1 MFYRPMDPKNLPGSL
16 KVAIIIQS
24 VGKVGAEKILSMM
37 NEEERR
43 VIKNHLA
50 QMGEIS
56 PDVVEKVSQEFI
68 RMSGETEPRRIGGP
82 PPSQETKTS
91 EARSGS
97 SNNTTA
103 PDLESLTSLPADRLF
118 ELIKDEHPQTVAV
131 ILIHVKPEVASNVL
145 ANLSDEMKADVG
157 LRIAT
162 LDKVGMGMIQEISK
176 IFDEALEDSKD
187 SVSAATGGPGL
198 AAEIL
203 NLMDGMSSQIILEA
217 IEEDNVDLAASIK
230 QKMFTFEDV
239 VLIDN
244 QGLQKVLRKVES
256 RELAIA
262 LKAASNDVKEKI
274 FSNMSERAAEMLK
287 EELEILGAVRM
298 KDVEDAQYLITR
310 TIQEMTDQGE
320 IVIAGRGGEQLIV

>member
-1 MFYRPMDPKNLPGSL
+1 MDPKTLPGSL

-24 VGKVGAEKILSMM
+24 VGKVGAKNILSMM

-43 VIKNHLA
+43 VIENHLA

-68 RMSGETEPRRIGGP
+68 RMSGEAEPRQIGGP
-82 PPSQETKTS
+82 PPSQETKTN
-91 EARSGS
+91 ETPSGN
-97 SNNTTA
+97 SNNAA
-103 PDLESLTSLPADRLF
+103 PDLESLASLPADRLF
-118 ELIKDEHPQTVAV
+118 ELIKDEHPQAIAV
-131 ILIHVKPEVASNVL
+131 ILIHVKPEVASDVL
-145 ANLSDEMKADVG
+145 DNLSDEKKADVG

-176 IFDEALEDSKD
+176 IFDEVLEDNKD
-187 SVSAATGGPGL
+187 SVSAATGGPVL
-198 AAEIL
+198 TAEIL
-203 NLMDGMSSQIILEA
+203 NLMDGMSSQVILEA
-217 IEEDNVDLAASIK
+217 IEEDDVDLAASIK

-310 TIQEMTDQGE
+310 TIQEMADQGE

>member
-1 MFYRPMDPKNLPGSL
+1 MCYRPMDPKNLPGTI

-24 VGKVGAEKILSMM
+24 AGKVGSEKILSMM
-37 NEEERR
+37 NEGERR

-56 PDVVEKVSQEFI
+56 PDVVEKVSQEFLQLA
-68 RMSGETEPRRIGGP
+68 GKTGPPRIGGP
-82 PPSQETKTS
+82 PLPRETT
-91 EARSGS
+91 EGLSGGSDRES
-97 SNNTTA
+97 S
-103 PDLESLTSLPADRLF
+103 DLSVLKSLKPDRLL
-118 ELIKDEHPQTVAV
+118 ELIKDEHPQTIAV
-131 ILIHVKPEVASNVL
+131 ILAHVESDVASNVL
-145 ANLSDEMKADVG
+145 ANLPDETKAQVG

-162 LDKVGMGMIQEISK
+162 LDKVGTGMVQEVAK
-176 IFDEALEDSKD
+176 IFDDVLKD
-187 SVSAATGGPGL
+187 SEDFVSSVTGGAGL
-198 AAEIL
+198 MADIL
-203 NLMDGMSSQIILEA
+203 NLMDGMSSQTILEA

-244 QGLQKVLRKVES
+244 RGLQKILRNVES

-287 EELEILGAVRM
+287 EEIEVLGAVRM

-310 TIQEMTDQGE
+310 TIQEMADQGE

>member
-1 MFYRPMDPKNLPGSL
+1 MDPKTLPGSI

-24 VGKVGAEKILSMM
+24 VGKVGAENILNMM

-43 VIKNHLA
+43 VIENHLA

-68 RMSGETEPRRIGGP
+68 RMSGETKPRQIGGP
-82 PPSQETKTS
+82 PPSRETKTS
-91 EARSGS
+91 ETRSDS
-97 SNNTTA
+97 SDNAA
-103 PDLESLTSLPADRLF
+103 PDLKSLTSLPADRLF

-131 ILIHVKPEVASNVL
+131 ILIHVKPEVASDVL

-162 LDKVGMGMIQEISK
+162 LDKVGTGMIQEISK

-187 SVSAATGGPGL
+187 SVSAVTGGPGL
-198 AAEIL
+198 AAEIF

-217 IEEDNVDLAASIK
+217 IEDDDADLAASIK

-256 RELAIA
+256 RELAIS
-262 LKAASNDVKEKI
+262 LKAASEDVKEKI
-274 FSNMSERAAEMLK
+274 YSNMSERAAEMLK
-287 EELEILGAVRM
+287 EELEVLGAVRM

-310 TIQEMTDQGE
+310 TIQEMADQGE

>member
-1 MFYRPMDPKNLPGSL
+1 MDPKTLPGSI

-37 NEEERR
+37 TSEERQ
-43 VIKNHLA
+43 VIENHLS

-56 PDVVEKVSQEFI
+56 LDVVEKVSQEFI
-68 RMSGETEPRRIGGP
+68 RMSGGTEPRQIGGP
-82 PPSQETKTS
+82 PPSREMKTS
-91 EARSGS
+91 EARSDS
-97 SNNTTA
+97 SNNTA

-131 ILIHVKPEVASNVL
+131 ILIHVKPEVAGDVL
-145 ANLSDEMKADVG
+145 ASLSDEMKADVG
-157 LRIAT
+157 RRIAT
-162 LDKVGMGMIQEISK
+162 LDKVGMGMIQEVSK

-198 AAEIL
+198 TAEIL
-203 NLMDGMSSQIILEA
+203 NLMDGMSSQVILEA
-217 IEEDNVDLAASIK
+217 IEDDDVDLAASIK

-310 TIQEMTDQGE
+310 TIQEMADQGE

>member
-1 MFYRPMDPKNLPGSL
+1 MDPKTLPGSI

-24 VGKVGAEKILSMM
+24 VGKVVAEKILSMM

-43 VIKNHLA
+43 LIENHLE

-68 RMSGETEPRRIGGP
+68 RMSGGTEPRQIGGP
-82 PPSQETKTS
+82 PPSRETKTS
-91 EARSGS
+91 ETGSGG
-97 SNNTTA
+97 SNTA
-103 PDLESLTSLPADRLF
+103 APNLDSLTSLPADGLF
-118 ELIKDEHPQTVAV
+118 ELIKNEHPQTVAV
-131 ILIHVKPEVASNVL
+131 ILIHVKPEVASDVL

-162 LDKVGMGMIQEISK
+162 LDKVGMGMIQEVSK

-198 AAEIL
+198 TAEIL
-203 NLMDGMSSQIILEA
+203 NLMDGMSSQVILEA

-310 TIQEMTDQGE
+310 TIQEMADQGE

>member
-1 MFYRPMDPKNLPGSL
+1 MDPKTLPGSI

-24 VGKVGAEKILSMM
+24 VGKVRSEKILSMM

-56 PDVVEKVSQEFI
+56 PDVVEKVSHEFLQLA
-68 RMSGETEPRRIGGP
+68 GKAEPRQIGSP
-82 PPSQETKTS
+82 PPSQEAETA
-91 EARSGS
+91 EEHSGGS
-97 SNNTTA
+97 DREPT
-103 PDLESLTSLPADRLF
+103 DLSILKSLKPDRLL
-118 ELIKDEHPQTVAV
+118 ELIKDEHPQTIAV
-131 ILIHVKPEVASNVL
+131 ILVHVNPDVASSVL
-145 ANLSDEMKADVG
+145 SNLPDETKAEVG

-162 LDKVGMGMIQEISK
+162 LDKVGSGMVQEVAK
-176 IFDEALEDSKD
+176 IFDDVLKD
-187 SVSAATGGPGL
+187 SEDFVSSVTGGVGL
-198 AAEIL
+198 MADIL
-203 NLMDGMSSQIILEA
+203 NLMDGMSSQVILEA
-217 IEEDNVDLAASIK
+217 IEEDDVDLAASIK

-244 QGLQKVLRKVES
+244 RGLQKILRNVES

-287 EELEILGAVRM
+287 EEIEVLGAVRM
-298 KDVEDAQYLITR
+298 RDVEDAQYLITR
-310 TIQEMTDQGE
+310 TIQEMADQGE

>member
-1 MFYRPMDPKNLPGSL
+1 MDPKTLPGSI

-24 VGKVGAEKILSMM
+24 AGKVGSAKILSMM

-43 VIKNHLA
+43 VIENHLA

-56 PDVVEKVSQEFI
+56 PDVVEKVSQEFLQLAGK
-68 RMSGETEPRRIGGP
+68 SGP
-82 PPSQETKTS
+82 PQIGAPPPPQGTAED
-91 EARSGS
+91 RSGGS
-97 SNNTTA
+97 DREHS
-103 PDLESLTSLPADRLF
+103 DLSILKTLKPDRLL
-118 ELIKDEHPQTVAV
+118 ELIKDEHPQTIAV
-131 ILIHVKPEVASNVL
+131 ILVHVKPEVACDVL
-145 ANLSDEMKADVG
+145 ANLPDETKAEVG

-162 LDKVGMGMIQEISK
+162 LDKIGTGMVQEVAK
-176 IFDEALEDSKD
+176 IFDDVLKD
-187 SVSAATGGPGL
+187 SEDFVSDITGGVSL
-198 AAEIL
+198 MADIL
-203 NLMDGMSSQIILEA
+203 NLMDGMSSQTILEA
-217 IEEDNVDLAASIK
+217 IEEDNIDLAASIK

-244 QGLQKVLRKVES
+244 RGLQKILRNVES

-287 EELEILGAVRM
+287 EELEVLGAVRM

-310 TIQEMTDQGE
+310 TIQEMADQGE

>member
-1 MFYRPMDPKNLPGSL
+1 MDPKNLPGSL
-16 KVAIIIQS
+16 KVAILIQS
-24 VGKVGAEKILSMM
+24 AGKVASAKILGMM
-37 NEEERR
+37 DEEERR
-43 VIKNHLA
+43 VIENHLA

-68 RMSGETEPRRIGGP
+68 RMSGGTEPRQIGGP
-82 PPSQETKTS
+82 PPSRETT
-91 EARSGS
+91 EDHSGG
-97 SNNTTA
+97 SNRE
-103 PDLESLTSLPADRLF
+103 PSDLSVLKSLKPDRLL
-118 ELIKDEHPQTVAV
+118 ELIKDEHPQTIAV
-131 ILIHVKPEVASNVL
+131 ILVHVKPDVASDVL
-145 ANLSDEMKADVG
+145 SNLPDETKAEVG

-162 LDKVGMGMIQEISK
+162 LDKIGSGMVQEVAK
-176 IFDEALEDSKD
+176 IFDEVLKD
-187 SVSAATGGPGL
+187 SEDFVSSVTGGVGL
-198 AAEIL
+198 MADIL
-203 NLMDGMSSQIILEA
+203 NLMDGMSSQVILEA

-244 QGLQKVLRKVES
+244 RGLQKVLRNVES

-287 EELEILGAVRM
+287 EEIEVLGAVKM

-310 TIQEMTDQGE
+310 TIQEMADQGE
-320 IVIAGRGGEQLIV
+320 VVIAGRGGEQLIV

>member
-1 MFYRPMDPKNLPGSL
+1 MDPKTLPGSI

-24 VGKVGAEKILSMM
+24 AGKVGAENILSMM
-37 NEEERR
+37 NEGERR
-43 VIKNHLA
+43 VIENHLA

-68 RMSGETEPRRIGGP
+68 RMSGVTEPRQIGGL
-82 PPSQETKTS
+82 PPSQGMKTS
-91 EARSGS
+91 GARSGS
-97 SNNTTA
+97 SNITA

-131 ILIHVKPEVASNVL
+131 ILIHVKPEVASDVL

-162 LDKVGMGMIQEISK
+162 LDKVGMGMIQEVSK

-198 AAEIL
+198 TAEIL
-203 NLMDGMSSQIILEA
+203 NLMDGMSSQVILEA
-217 IEEDNVDLAASIK
+217 IEDDDVDLAASIK

-310 TIQEMTDQGE
+310 TIQEMADQGE

>member
-1 MFYRPMDPKNLPGSL
+1 MDPKNLPGSL
-16 KVAIIIQS
+16 KVAILIQS
-24 VGKVGAEKILSMM
+24 AGKVASAKILGMM
-37 NEEERR
+37 DEEERR
-43 VIKNHLA
+43 VIENHLA

-68 RMSGETEPRRIGGP
+68 RMSGETEPRQIGGP
-82 PPSQETKTS
+82 PPSQETT
-91 EARSGS
+91 EDHSGG
-97 SNNTTA
+97 SNRE
-103 PDLESLTSLPADRLF
+103 PSDLSVLKSLKPDRLL
-118 ELIKDEHPQTVAV
+118 ELIKDEHPQTIAV
-131 ILIHVKPEVASNVL
+131 ILVHVKSDVASDVL
-145 ANLSDEMKADVG
+145 ANLPDETKAEVG

-162 LDKVGMGMIQEISK
+162 LDKIGSGMVQEVAK
-176 IFDEALEDSKD
+176 IFDEVLKD
-187 SVSAATGGPGL
+187 SEDFVSSVTGGVGL
-198 AAEIL
+198 MADIL
-203 NLMDGMSSQIILEA
+203 NLMDGMSSQVILEA

-244 QGLQKVLRKVES
+244 RGLQKVLRNVES

-287 EELEILGAVRM
+287 EEIEVLGAVKM

-310 TIQEMTDQGE
+310 TIQEMADQGE

>member
-1 MFYRPMDPKNLPGSL
+1 MDPKTLPGSI

-24 VGKVGAEKILSMM
+24 VGKVGAENILNMM

-43 VIKNHLA
+43 VIENHLA

-68 RMSGETEPRRIGGP
+68 RMSGETKPRQIGGP
-82 PPSQETKTS
+82 PPSRETKPS
-91 EARSGS
+91 ETPSDS
-97 SNNTTA
+97 SDNAA
-103 PDLESLTSLPADRLF
+103 PDLKSLTSLPADRLF

-131 ILIHVKPEVASNVL
+131 ILIHVKPEVASDVL

-162 LDKVGMGMIQEISK
+162 LDKVGTGMIQEISK

-187 SVSAATGGPGL
+187 SVSAVTGGPGL
-198 AAEIL
+198 AAEIF

-217 IEEDNVDLAASIK
+217 IEDDDVDLAASIK

-256 RELAIA
+256 RELAIS
-262 LKAASNDVKEKI
+262 LKAASEDVKEKI

-287 EELEILGAVRM
+287 EELEVLGAVRM

-310 TIQEMTDQGE
+310 TIQEMADQGE

>member
-1 MFYRPMDPKNLPGSL
+1 MDPKTLPGSI

-24 VGKVGAEKILSMM
+24 VGKVGAENILSMM
-37 NEEERR
+37 NEGERR
-43 VIKNHLA
+43 VIENHLA

-68 RMSGETEPRRIGGP
+68 RMSGVTEPRQIGGL
-82 PPSQETKTS
+82 PPSQGMKTS
-91 EARSGS
+91 GARSGS
-97 SNNTTA
+97 SNITA

-131 ILIHVKPEVASNVL
+131 ILIHVKPEVASDVL

-162 LDKVGMGMIQEISK
+162 LDKVGTGMIQEISK
-176 IFDEALEDSKD
+176 IFDEALEDSKG
-187 SVSAATGGPGL
+187 SVSAVTGGPGL
-198 AAEIL
+198 AAEIF
-203 NLMDGMSSQIILEA
+203 NLMDGMSSQVILEA
-217 IEEDNVDLAASIK
+217 IEDDDVDLAASIK

-310 TIQEMTDQGE
+310 TIQEMADQGE

>member
-1 MFYRPMDPKNLPGSL
+1 MDPKNLPGSI
-16 KVAIIIQS
+16 KVAILIQS
-24 VGKVGAEKILSMM
+24 AGKVASAKILSMM

-43 VIKNHLA
+43 VIENHLA

-68 RMSGETEPRRIGGP
+68 RMSGGTEPRQIGGP
-82 PPSQETKTS
+82 PPSHETT
-91 EARSGS
+91 EGHSGG
-97 SNNTTA
+97 SN
-103 PDLESLTSLPADRLF
+103 LESSDLSILKSLKPDRLL
-118 ELIKDEHPQTVAV
+118 ELIKDEHPQTIAV
-131 ILIHVKPEVASNVL
+131 ILVHVKSDVASDVL
-145 ANLSDEMKADVG
+145 ANLPDETKAEVG

-162 LDKVGMGMIQEISK
+162 LDKIGSGMVQEVAK
-176 IFDEALEDSKD
+176 IFDDVLKD
-187 SVSAATGGPGL
+187 SEDFVSSVTGGVGL
-198 AAEIL
+198 MADIL
-203 NLMDGMSSQIILEA
+203 NLMDGMSSQVILEA
-217 IEEDNVDLAASIK
+217 IEEDDVDLAASIK

-244 QGLQKVLRKVES
+244 RGLQKILRNVES
-256 RELAIA
+256 RELAVS

-287 EELEILGAVRM
+287 EEIEVLGAVRM

-310 TIQEMTDQGE
+310 TIQEMADQGE

>member
-1 MFYRPMDPKNLPGSL
+1 MCYRPMDPKNLPGTI

-24 VGKVGAEKILSMM
+24 AGKVGSEKILSMM
-37 NEEERR
+37 NEGERR

-56 PDVVEKVSQEFI
+56 PDVVEKVSQEFLQLA
-68 RMSGETEPRRIGGP
+68 GKTGPPRIGGP
-82 PPSQETKTS
+82 SLPQETT
-91 EARSGS
+91 EGLSGGSDRES
-97 SNNTTA
+97 S
-103 PDLESLTSLPADRLF
+103 DLSVLKSLKPDRLL
-118 ELIKDEHPQTVAV
+118 ELIKDEHPQTIAV
-131 ILIHVKPEVASNVL
+131 ILAHVESDVASNVL
-145 ANLSDEMKADVG
+145 ANLPDETKAQVG

-162 LDKVGMGMIQEISK
+162 LDKVGTGMVQEVAK
-176 IFDEALEDSKD
+176 IFDDVLKD
-187 SVSAATGGPGL
+187 SEDFVSSVTGGAGL
-198 AAEIL
+198 MADIL
-203 NLMDGMSSQIILEA
+203 NLMDGMSSQTILEA

-244 QGLQKVLRKVES
+244 RGLQKILRNVES

-287 EELEILGAVRM
+287 EEIEVLGAVRM

-310 TIQEMTDQGE
+310 TIQEMADQGE

>member
-1 MFYRPMDPKNLPGSL
+1 MDPKTLPGSI

-24 VGKVGAEKILSMM
+24 AGKVGAENILSMM

-43 VIKNHLA
+43 VIENHLA

-68 RMSGETEPRRIGGP
+68 RMSGEAEPRQIGGP
-82 PPSQETKTS
+82 PPPQEMKTS
-91 EARSGS
+91 EASSSS
-97 SNNTTA
+97 SNSTA
-103 PDLESLTSLPADRLF
+103 PDLESLTSLSADRLF

-131 ILIHVKPEVASNVL
+131 ILIHVKPEVASDVL

-157 LRIAT
+157 FRIAT
-162 LDKVGMGMIQEISK
+162 LDKVGMGMVEEVSK

-198 AAEIL
+198 TAEIL
-203 NLMDGMSSQIILEA
+203 NLMDGMSSQVILEA
-217 IEEDNVDLAASIK
+217 IEDDDVDLAAAIK

-310 TIQEMTDQGE
+310 TIQEMADQGE

>member
-1 MFYRPMDPKNLPGSL
+1 MDPKTLPGSI

-24 VGKVGAEKILSMM
+24 VGKVGAENILSMM

-43 VIKNHLA
+43 VIENHLA

-68 RMSGETEPRRIGGP
+68 RMSGGTAPRQIGGP

-91 EARSGS
+91 ETRSDS
-97 SNNTTA
+97 TNNAA

-131 ILIHVKPEVASNVL
+131 ILIHVKPEVASDVL

-162 LDKVGMGMIQEISK
+162 LDKVGMGMIQEVSK

-187 SVSAATGGPGL
+187 SVSASSGGPGL
-198 AAEIL
+198 TAEIL
-203 NLMDGMSSQIILEA
+203 NLMDGMSSQVILEA
-217 IEEDNVDLAASIK
+217 IEDDDVDLAASIK

-310 TIQEMTDQGE
+310 TIQEMADQGE